1 MKKAIY
7 LVVAVAMCVFLCSCS
22 SNTGS
27 QEGDISTVSK
37 VTSYS
42 TSPTIE
48 KMVGVWHSEEAQQIL
63 TVDTNGIAIYKYPS
77 GTFSSMIPPTI
88 NNKQLSTQIA
98 TFEIDNSGEEMKLIC
113 TETSL
118 IAKGTTFTKCE
129 EILSLDEIT
138 SHAWINVSNGNSL
151 SFTYESTASFTTNNI
166 IAWIDDTHLAGDTYY
181 IPNVDIFKIVEEGTI
196 YKLVGEKLGEY
207 VVEENYIAP
216 TAPEPEY
223 LSIGDTASTDF
234 ANFTLTSLEY
244 VDRLNATTGSG
255 ILSRDRGLTDAGLVV
270 GNKIFAVIHFDFT
283 NLAKTEKR
291 VTDVVAVTVDYNNG
305 YLYRTSDGLA
315 YMFDSTG
322 FYNNYSG
329 EGYILDLSPLES
341 DNFKVCV
348 PVAEVVGAD
357 TTSPLQIKIELQ
369 GDDGTTTFVYVIR

>member
-1 MKKAIY
+1 MKKAISMLLVLALCLSLCACGQSTSSKSNANVAQNAVNDFTPTQTENVNVNDSLVEFENVVLVDNDTIKIELVNFYAEDVNWFSDVQNEKYITVKATNKSNHDITLNPGNFY
-7 LVVAVAMCVFLCSCS
+7 LGDEAVVAIIT
-22 SNTGS
+22 TGS
-27 QEGDISTVSK
+27 IAPAPGKSG
-37 VTSYS
+37 SYTFMIKYN
-42 TSPTIE
+42 TSP
-48 KMVGVWHSEEAQQIL
+48 EA
-63 TVDTNGIAIYKYPS
+63 
-77 GTFSSMIPPTI
+77 
-88 NNKQLSTQIA
+88 
-98 TFEIDNSGEEMKLIC
+98 
-113 TETSL
+113 TSL
-118 IAKGTTFTKCE
+118 
-129 EILSLDEIT
+129 
-138 SHAWINVSNGNSL
+138 NSL
-151 SFTYESTASFTTNNI
+151 EELYTLEGSFSGLNIYDDSSKNTKLSVDFNIQSAINGETA
-166 IAWIDDTHLAGDTYY
+166 
-181 IPNVDIFKIVEEGTI
+181 
-196 YKLVGEKLGEY
+196 
-207 VVEENYIAP
+207 IAP
-216 TAPEPEY
+216 TEPEY
-223 LSIGDTASTDF
+223 LSIGNTASTDF

-305 YLYRTSDGLA
+305 YLYRTSDGLS

-369 GDDGTTTFVYVIR
+369 GDNETQTFVYVIR

>member
-7 LVVAVAMCVFLCSCS
+7 LLVAVAMCVFLCSCGS
-22 SNTGS
+22 STSS
-27 QEGDISTVSK
+27 QEYDVSTVSK
-37 VTSYS
+37 TTSYS

-48 KMVGVWHSEEAQQIL
+48 NMVGVWHSEEAQQIL

-77 GTFSSMIPPTI
+77 GTFSSMIPPTV

-129 EILSLDEIT
+129 EVLSLDEIT
-138 SHAWINVSNGNSL
+138 SHTWINVSNGNSL

-166 IAWIDDTHLAGDTYY
+166 IAWIDDTHLAGNTYY
-181 IPNVDIFKIVEEGTI
+181 IPNVDIFKIVEDGTT
-196 YKLVGEKLGEY
+196 YKLVSEKLGEY

-216 TAPEPEY
+216 TEPEPEY

-291 VTDVVAVTVDYNNG
+291 ITDVVAVTVDYNNG
-305 YLYRTSDGLA
+305 YVFVPGD
-315 YMFDSTG
+315 
-322 FYNNYSG
+322 
-329 EGYILDLSPLES
+329 S
-341 DNFKVCV
+341 DNLTGTVLFGLENASFQVFKWDSKTK
-348 PVAEVVGAD
+348 PSYLQLGSKIRIRAEIVGAND
-357 TTSPLQIKIELQ
+357 MYIKLKPVCTW
-369 GDDGTTTFVYVIR
+369 GR